1 MHKDEWLADAQ
12 RLQVGES
19 KRIYHGAESRP
30 NLVIRNEPE
39 RWSAYCF
46 HCKAS
51 ASVLKHRVE
60 TVQFV
65 KRDSINT
72 YAAALAHRLPLSVLQ
87 RDVQLQIMKFLI
99 SKGMWLSLVEPY
111 LKGVIQSENRLLFN
125 VGTAWLGRDYT
136 GVRQPKWLTYNEGE
150 AYLKGSEILFLTE
163 DILSAIK
170 IHHLTGV
177 SALALQGTVLKTK
190 HLATAVQHKTV
201 VLAFDSDTAGVTCTM
216 AAKKRLQTLGRDV
229 LVAHCDEDL
238 KMYKE
243 VYHGLHITGSN
254 GPTMELGA
262 LLKLHQFDAVST

>member
-1 MHKDEWLADAQ
+1 MHKDEWLSDAQ

-60 TVQFV
+60 TVQFQ
-65 KRDSINT
+65 RDSINT

-99 SKGMWLSLVEPY
+99 SKGMWSSLVEPY

-243 VYHGLHITGSN
+243 VYHGLHVTGSN
-254 GPTMELGA
+254 GSTMELGA
-262 LLKLHQFDAVST
+262 LLELRQCNAVST

>member
-46 HCKAS
+46 HCKVA

-163 DILSAIK
+163 DVLSAIK
-170 IHHLTGV
+170 IHHMTGV

-190 HLATAVQHKTV
+190 HLATVVQHKTV
-201 VLAFDSDTAGVTCTM
+201 VLAFDSDTAGITCTM

-243 VYHGLHITGSN
+243 VYHGLHVTGSD
-254 GPTMELGA
+254 GSTMELGA
-262 LLKLHQFDAVST
+262 LLKLHQLDAIST

>member
-46 HCKAS
+46 HCKSS
-51 ASVLKHRVE
+51 ASVPKHRVE
-60 TVQFV
+60 TVQFQ
-65 KRDSINT
+65 RDSINT
-72 YAAALAHRLPLSVLQ
+72 YAAALAHRFPLQALQ
-87 RDVQLQIMKFLI
+87 RDVQLQVMQFLI

-111 LKGVIQSENRLLFN
+111 LKGVIPSEHRLLFN
-125 VGTAWLGRDYT
+125 VGTSWLGRDYT
-136 GVRQPKWLTYNEGE
+136 GKRQPKWITYTEGE
-150 AYLKGSEILFLTE
+150 AYLKGSDILFLTE
-163 DILSAIK
+163 DVLSAIK
-170 IHHLTGV
+170 IHHLAGV
-177 SALALQGTVLKTK
+177 SALALQGTVLKMK
-190 HLATAVQHKTV
+190 HLATCVQHEV
-201 VLAFDSDTAGVTCTM
+201 IVLAFDSDTAGVTCTM

-243 VYHGLHITGSN
+243 VNHGLYVTGSN
-254 GPTMELGA
+254 GSTMELGA
-262 LLKLHQFDAVST
+262 LLQLHQHDATST

>member
-19 KRIYHGAESRP
+19 RRIYHGAESRP

-46 HCKAS
+46 HCKES
-51 ASVLKHRVE
+51 ASIPKHRIE
-60 TVQFV
+60 RVQVF
-65 KRDSINT
+65 KTDSVQT
-72 YAAALAHRLPLSVLQ
+72 LRAALAHRLPLSVLQ
-87 RDVQLQIMKFLI
+87 RDIQLQIMKFLI

-111 LKGVIQSENRLLFN
+111 LKGAIQSENRLLFN

-136 GVRQPKWLTYNEGE
+136 GVRQPKWLTYSEGE

-177 SALALQGTVLKTK
+177 SALALQGTVLKMK
-190 HLATAVQHKTV
+190 YLATCVQHKTI

-229 LVAHCDEDL
+229 LVAYCEEDL

-243 VYHGLHITGSN
+243 VYHGLHVTRADGS
-254 GPTMELGA
+254 TMELGA